1 MVTTDTGSVN
11 HPEAAVKPGPIAYFA
26 GNPVAANLLMLFFI
40 VGGIISGTHLAVQHF
55 PPVDLRTV
63 TVTVPFPGAS
73 PREVEE
79 DVNRRIEESVLGL
92 PGVERVV
99 GTASEGL
106 GRIRVELASF
116 ADAGTVL
123 NDVQT
128 AVDGIANFPPVTA
141 DHPEVELQQLA
152 LEVMTLAVSSAAV
165 DENGLRL
172 AAENVRDE
180 LLELPTI
187 SQVTL
192 KGTRDREISIE
203 LSEEELRRHNLSFNR
218 ISKIMKRASVNLTF
232 GELHTEAGGVVL
244 HTVSKR
250 RFGDEFKDI
259 PLITRLDGTIVTLGD
274 VAEIRDGFV
283 DEDVFT
289 RFNGQ
294 PTVLVRIDA
303 TEAQPVVA
311 MAREIK
317 TWLADYRPPQD
328 VTVGIWSDRAKP
340 SVDRL
345 AAIIRNGAI
354 GAILVFLSLVLLFD
368 LRVATWVTVGI
379 PLSFVGSLIF
389 FGPAD
394 LTLNMGTIFGF
405 FLMVGIVVD
414 DAVVVGESIA
424 AERERGKGSLEASI
438 SGARAVVGP
447 ITVGVVTTV
456 LGFLPFLFITATNYQ
471 IVNVF
476 AYVAFFVLLVSL
488 IEAFFILPAHLS
500 HERRWSASPLSD
512 VQDALRAWLDGVR
525 DRVVVPAVSW
535 SVRNITLTLAF
546 AALVVVASVLLLR
559 SETIRIII
567 LDKNAN
573 ISGNVQADLQL
584 PVGAPF
590 AATLA
595 SAERFVGA
603 GHAMN
608 EQLGGTAIRAI
619 SIVAGNVAS
628 TGLRK
633 KDDDNASH
641 LASVKLH
648 LHERPIRSASP
659 AEIERLWRREVGDV
673 SYLEKVEYQTTRVQ
687 DQPNVAYALKHDD
700 SEVLRQAATELKS
713 FMSGMPGLYDI
724 SDSLAVG
731 KRHFEVDLT
740 PAGKAAGLTPASL
753 GRQLRANF
761 NGAEVQ
767 RIQRGSDEIK
777 VMLRYPTEHRRS
789 LRDLASERILR
800 PAGGG
805 PGGRPGA
812 RDVPAYTE
820 VPLSTVARL
829 TERREMATLTR
840 IDGKRAALVNGR
852 ADTATITP
860 IQARRQ
866 IDEEI
871 IPDLMATYSG
881 LRIEPHG
888 SARDTRAMLEVL
900 GLTVP
905 LVLIAMYAL
914 MAAFLRSYWKPIVA
928 VVGIPIAFAGAV
940 LGHWILGWDFTAM
953 SLFGVI
959 GVAGVIVNDA
969 LVLMDRYNT
978 IRRENDEIPAIAA
991 VSAATRHR
999 FRAVLLTS
1007 LTTVLGLSPLLYER
1021 SDELVFLVPLV
1032 VSMLGGLVLSGLFIL
1047 FILPALVMIAE
1058 GRRE

>member
-1 MVTTDTGSVN
+1 MVTTDTGPVTQSGTT
-11 HPEAAVKPGPIAYFA
+11 VKPGPIAWFA

-40 VGGIISGTHLAVQHF
+40 IGGLISGAHLAVQHF
-55 PPVDLRTV
+55 PPIDPRTV

-73 PREVEE
+73 PQEVEE
-79 DVNRRIEESVLGL
+79 DVNRRIEESVIGL

-99 GTASEGL
+99 GTATEGR
-106 GRIRVELASF
+106 GRISIELSTF
-116 ADAGTVL
+116 ADATNVL

-128 AVDGIANFPPVTA
+128 AVAGIANFPPVTA
-141 DHPEVELQQLA
+141 DQPEVELRQPA

-165 DENGLRL
+165 SEHELRL

-180 LLELPTI
+180 LLELPSI
-187 SQVTL
+187 SQVKL
-192 KGTRDREISIE
+192 RGTRDREISIE
-203 LSEEELRRHNLSFNR
+203 LSEEELRRHNLTFNE
-218 ISKIMKRASVNLTF
+218 ISDAVQRASLNLTF
-232 GELHTEAGGVVL
+232 GELRTDAGGVVL
-244 HTVSKR
+244 QTVSKR
-250 RFGDEFKDI
+250 RFGEEFKDI

-283 DEDVFT
+283 DEDIVT

-294 PTVLVRIDA
+294 PAVLVRVDA
-303 TEAQPVVA
+303 TEAQSVVG

-317 TWLADYRPPQD
+317 RWLAGYNPPRN
-328 VTVGIWSDRAKP
+328 VTVSVWSDRAQP
-340 SVDRL
+340 SLDRL
-345 AAIIRNGAI
+345 SEIIRNGVI
-354 GAILVFLSLVLLFD
+354 GALLVFLSLVLLFD
-368 LRVATWVTVGI
+368 LRIATWVTVGI
-379 PLSFVGSLIF
+379 PLSFIGALLF
-389 FGPAD
+389 FAPAD

-424 AERERGKGSLEASI
+424 AERERGKRSLDAAI

-447 ITVGVVTTV
+447 ITVGVITTV
-456 LGFLPFLFITATNYQ
+456 LGFLPFLFITTTNYQ

-476 AYVAFFVLLVSL
+476 PWVAFFVLLVSL

-500 HERRWSASPLSD
+500 HEKRWSVSPLSD
-512 VQDALRAWLDGVR
+512 LQDRLRDWLDGVR

-535 SVRNITLTLAF
+535 SVRNITLTLAC
-546 AALVVVASVLLLR
+546 AALVVVASVWLLR
-559 SETIRIII
+559 SETVRIII
-567 LDKNAN
+567 LDKDAN
-573 ISGNVQADLQL
+573 LSGNVQADLQL

-590 AATLA
+590 DATLA
-595 SAERFVGA
+595 TAERFVSA
-603 GHAMN
+603 GHAVN
-608 EQLGGTAIRAI
+608 DQLGGTAVRSI
-619 SIVAGNVAS
+619 SIMVGNIAS
-628 TGLRK
+628 TRLGAQ
-633 KDDDNASH
+633 DEESGSH

-648 LHERPIRSASP
+648 LHERPIRTESP
-659 AEIERLWRREVGDV
+659 GDVERLWRRHVGDV

-687 DQPNVAYALKHDD
+687 DRPTVAYAVKHDD
-700 SEVLRQAATELKS
+700 ARVLADAATELRD
-713 FMSGMPGLYDI
+713 FMSTMPGIYEI
-724 SDSLAVG
+724 SDSLSPG
-731 KRHFEVDLT
+731 KRHFEIRLT

-767 RIQRGSDEIK
+767 RIQRGRDEIK
-777 VMLRYPTEHRRS
+777 VVVRYPTERRRS
-789 LRDLASERILR
+789 LSELASERIIR
-800 PAGGG
+800 PTGGG
-805 PGGRPGA
+805 SGSG
-812 RDVPAYTE
+812 AYTE

-829 TERREMATLTR
+829 TEKRGPATLTR
-840 IDGKRAALVNGR
+840 IDGKQAALVNGR

-866 IDEEI
+866 IGQEI
-871 IPDLMATYSG
+871 IPDLLERYPG
-881 LRIEPHG
+881 LKIEVHG
-888 SARDTRAMLEVL
+888 AGRDTRAMLETL
-900 GLTVP
+900 SLTVP
-905 LVLIAMYAL
+905 LVLLAMYAL
-914 MAAFLRSYWKPIVA
+914 MAAFLRSYWKPLVA
-928 VVGIPIAFAGAV
+928 VVGIPIAFAGSV

-978 IRRENDEIPAIAA
+978 IRRDNDAMPAIAA

-1021 SDELVFLVPLV
+1021 SDELLFLVPLV

-1047 FILPALVMIAE
+1047 FILPTLVMIAE